1 MSLLTYFKNTTLTPS
16 QEELV
21 LELDLFLTS
30 DCPSTFLLKGFAGTG
45 KTFITQGITK
55 YLEANERQ
63 FTLMAPT
70 GKAAKVISNK
80 TQIEAMTI
88 HRVVYQYF
96 DIDTELNS
104 ESDPID
110 ITTLKSRLSKNQDAY
125 NAVYIVDE
133 ASMLSD
139 QFSQSDI
146 GTFGSGYLLQDLL
159 EYINLD
165 DWPQRKIVFI
175 GDNAQLPPVRC
186 IGSPALNLDGL
197 ESFYGLNGTEIEL
210 TDIVR
215 QKADS
220 GIVKNAMEIRKA
232 LKSEE
237 LRPIQL
243 SANTRDVHILEKEAF
258 LEQYFVSCKHK
269 LEGCKDSVII
279 TYSNRQ
285 VRDYNRKIRDVIF
298 KSHQAL
304 HIGEQVMCVEN
315 LESDCNNFI
324 SNGEIGWVTQI
335 NSEIESH
342 CIDIPPREC
351 DDFEPGLVI
360 LEFIEVTVRFLK
372 DNNEPFEVKKKVLK
386 NLLESSSGTLT
397 RKERKALLLDFKQRY
412 RITPELN
419 ALGFLEA
426 KAKDEYYNCL
436 KLRYGYAITCH
447 KAQGSEWPH
456 VFVDNNRANSQ
467 SEQALRWLYT
477 AVTRA
482 TQTLYIKQ

>member
-1 MSLLTYFKNTTLTPS
+1 MSLVTYFENTTLTSS

-70 GKAAKVISNK
+70 GKAAKVIANK

-96 DIDTELNS
+96 DIDTELVS
-104 ESDPID
+104 DLDPID
-110 ITTLKSRLSKNQDAY
+110 ITTLKSRLTKNQDAY
-125 NAVYIVDE
+125 NAVYIIDE

-165 DWPQRKIVFI
+165 DWPQRKIIFI

-186 IGSPALNLDGL
+186 VDSPALNLSGL

-232 LKSEE
+232 LETEE
-237 LRPIQL
+237 LRPIRP
-243 SANTRDVHILEKEAF
+243 SANSRDVHILEKEAF
-258 LEQYFVSCKHK
+258 LDQYFASCDHT

-285 VRDYNRKIRDVIF
+285 VRDYNRKVRERMF
-298 KSHQAL
+298 QSHQAL
-304 HIGEQVMCVEN
+304 HLGEQVMCVEN
-315 LESDCNNFI
+315 LDSDDYFI
-324 SNGEIGWVTQI
+324 SNGEIGWVAQI
-335 NSEIESH
+335 DSEIEKH
-342 CIDIPPREC
+342 IIDIPPREC
-351 DDFEPGLVI
+351 DDFQPGVI
-360 LEFIEVTVRFLK
+360 TLEFIEVTVRFLK
-372 DNNEPFEVKKKVLK
+372 DNNEPFDVKKKVLK
-386 NLLESSSGTLT
+386 NLLESPSGTLT
-397 RKERKALLLDFKQRY
+397 TKERKALLLDFKQRY
-412 RITPELN
+412 RATPELN
-419 ALGFLEA
+419 ALDFLEA

-436 KLRYGYAITCH
+436 KLKYGYAITCH
-447 KAQGSEWPH
+447 KAQGSEWPY
-456 VFVDNNRANSQ
+456 VFVDNSRANTQ
-467 SEQALRWLYT
+467 SEQALRWMYT

-482 TQTLYIKQ
+482 KQTLYIKQ